1 MDSGKS
7 TLLLYGSVAPTRK
20 QLAVGPEIR
29 PLPPGLCPPGR
40 DDSDSAHAKPQAPG
54 SSGGYRTPLVAA
66 AKSGA
71 TGRQVFCVLLACHV
85 NTLCGHLACF
95 KKRPKWF
102 CNFGGIF
109 GAACRTGRRS
119 LRNTAHVSLGNATLA
134 TLINHLLSAGD
145 M

>member
-1 MDSGKS
+1 MGSGKS
-7 TLLLYGSVAPTRK
+7 TLYGLVAPTRK

-29 PLPPGLCPPGR
+29 PLPPGLCPPRR
-40 DDSDSAHAKPQAPG
+40 DDSNSANLKPQAPG
-54 SSGGYRTPLVAA
+54 SSGVYRTPLVAA

-71 TGRQVFCVLLACHV
+71 TGQQVFCVLLACHV
-85 NTLCGHLACF
+85 NTLCGRLACF

-109 GAACRTGRRS
+109 GASCRTGWRS
-119 LRNTAHVSLGNATLA
+119 LRNTAHVSLGNAMLA
-134 TLINHLLSAGD
+134 TLINHLPSAGD